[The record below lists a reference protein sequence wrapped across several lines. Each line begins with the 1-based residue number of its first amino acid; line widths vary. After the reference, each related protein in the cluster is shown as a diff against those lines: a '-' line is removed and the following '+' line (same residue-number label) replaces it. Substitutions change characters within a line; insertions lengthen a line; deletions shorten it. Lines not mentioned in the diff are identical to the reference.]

1 MQKLHVG
8 QAVALPVGGGA
19 AVYETREAVT
29 LHATGRV
36 DGVTK
41 QTIPRHLVTN
51 YTSHHRA
58 SVHAHAD
65 LNKQYRGIVSPTTQA
80 ITEPVCMPT
89 RIYNFTT
96 ICILA

>member
-1 MQKLHVG
+1 MHTCQVG

-41 QTIPRHLVTN
+41 
-51 YTSHHRA
+51 
-58 SVHAHAD
+58 
-65 LNKQYRGIVSPTTQA
+65 
-80 ITEPVCMPT
+80 
-89 RIYNFTT
+89 
-96 ICILA
+96 